1 MMIVPQLETARLLLR
16 PIVADDFA
24 LFFARLVCD
33 PVVMAFYHAY
43 ARAMADAERR
53 ARAQRDFFDH
63 FADGAARFG
72 YICWAITARYATDA
86 SNEVPGAAA
95 EAGEFLGWAGILTP
109 ALEEAA
115 LGPELAYMIASP
127 FHGQGVTTE
136 AAGAVVADAFP
147 RYGLAALHAVV
158 DAPNTA
164 SRRVAE
170 KLGFT
175 CKGPVRVY
183 GSEDMVLYTLDKDV
197 ASRSKRL

>member
-1 MMIVPQLETARLLLR
+1 MTDAPHLETARLLLR

-24 LFFARLVCD
+24 LFYARLVCD

-43 ARAMADAERR
+43 ARPMADIERR

-72 YICWAITARYATDA
+72 YICWAITDKRATDA
-86 SNEVPGAAA
+86 TDGAPGAAA
-95 EAGEFLGWAGILTP
+95 EAGEFLGWAGVLTP
-109 ALEEAA
+109 ALEDAA

-127 FHGQGVTTE
+127 FHGQGLTTE
-136 AAGAVVADAFP
+136 AADVVIADAFP

-158 DAPNTA
+158 DAPNVA

-175 CKGPVRVY
+175 YEGPVRVY
-183 GSEDMVLYTLDKDV
+183 GSEDMVLYTLDKQE
-197 ASRSKRL
+197 ASRLKRE